1 MNQKIDILKKYM
13 PESAAPVIAK
23 WIDYYRCE
31 FKISRTRNTKLGDYR
46 PPYQGHG
53 HRISVNYNLNPYAFL
68 VTTVHEFAHLKTWNE
83 HQRNAKPHGQ
93 EWKNNFKL
101 MMRPFFELQLF
112 PNEIHSAILNY
123 LENPAASSCA
133 DLGLYKA
140 LKSFDA
146 KHPNALMVEQVPDQQ
161 EFYLKNGRK
170 FKKLERI
177 RKRYRCVETAS
188 GLVYLFSPV
197 AEVYLAKNP
206 D

>member
-1 MNQKIDILKKYM
+1 M

>member
-1 MNQKIDILKKYM
+1 M

-146 KHPNALMVEQVPDQQ
+146 KHPNTLMVEQVPDQQ

-170 FKKLERI
+170 FKKLELI